1 MILSRDDGNQ
11 GNNEN
16 KRSDSEYILKVEWR
30 GIAERLEYKRKRGLR
45 MTEFFGL
52 NNWWDRESI

>member
-30 GIAERLEYKRKRGLR
+30 GIAERLEYERKRGLR
-45 MTEFFGL
+45 MTGFFGL
-52 NNWWDRESI
+52 NNWWDRVSI